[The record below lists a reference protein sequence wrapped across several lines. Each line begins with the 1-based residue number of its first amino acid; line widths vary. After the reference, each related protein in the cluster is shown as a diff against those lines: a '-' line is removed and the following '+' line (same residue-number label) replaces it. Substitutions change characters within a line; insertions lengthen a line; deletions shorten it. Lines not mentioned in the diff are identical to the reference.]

1 MKNLKT
7 IQALALA
14 LLMAVAL
21 AVPFALAQSGGTDQG
36 AQHRRGEWRERGQRG
51 DDMFGGLARLNLTD
65 AQKAQLKQLHQ
76 SFRDRTQSLHQE
88 LRAKEVELHQATQGN
103 TFNEA
108 LATQKLTE
116 IAPLRAKLMGE
127 EFKLRQETLAM
138 LTPEQKTQLEQQREQ
153 FKARR
158 GQFKGQRAERKAQ
171 D

>member
-1 MKNLKT
+1 MKNLKS

-14 LLMAVAL
+14 LLMALAL

-36 AQHRRGEWRERGQRG
+36 AQQKRGEWRGRDHRGEH
-51 DDMFGGLARLNLTD
+51 MFGGLAGLNLSD
-65 AQKAQLKQLHQ
+65 AQKTQLKQLHQ
-76 SFRDRTQSLHQE
+76 SFRDRTLALRQE
-88 LRAKEVELHQATQGN
+88 LRTKEQELRQAHQGN

-127 EFKLRQETLAM
+127 EFKLRQETMAM

-158 GQFKGQRAERKAQ
+158 GQFSGKRAENKTQ